1 MAADAF
7 IYSLMVVDNVLQ
19 SIGDRG
25 SKNTM
30 IYLSSFMLSN
40 KQVKNP
46 NIYPYNVFRGKYIEP
61 FVFSPIT
68 VFYGN
73 NGSGKSTLLNIIAN
87 RLQLNGKEYAT
98 SNSFGIVDYCNAFS
112 NECSYSLG
120 EDDFG
125 FVIKNLPGNSR
136 YIKSE
141 DILYEI
147 KKIQQKQVLSDGMEY
162 DYVQKGMTIQ
172 EAKDFLSSKEGRKQ
186 EEYIKFAQEKYSN
199 GETSMQYFEE
209 YLQPNALYLIDE
221 PEVSLSPSNQVLLAN
236 EINKLAR
243 LLECQFVIATHSPFM
258 LGTLNAKIY
267 NIDTKEYDV
276 VKWNELENVQYFY
289 NFFKKHEQE
298 FL

>member
-87 RLQLNGKEYAT
+87 KLQLKGKEYAT

-120 EDDFG
+120 EDDLG
-125 FVIKNLPGNSR
+125 FVIKNLPRNSR

-209 YLQPNALYLIDE
+209 YLQPNALYLLDE

>member
-1 MAADAF
+1 
-7 IYSLMVVDNVLQ
+7 
-19 SIGDRG
+19 
-25 SKNTM
+25 M

-87 RLQLNGKEYAT
+87 KLQLKGKEYAT

-120 EDDFG
+120 EDDLG
-125 FVIKNLPGNSR
+125 FVIKNLPRNSR

-209 YLQPNALYLIDE
+209 YLQPNALYLLDE

-298 FL
+298 FEEVIHESGE

>member
-1 MAADAF
+1 
-7 IYSLMVVDNVLQ
+7 
-19 SIGDRG
+19 
-25 SKNTM
+25 M

-87 RLQLNGKEYAT
+87 KLQLKGKEYAT

-125 FVIKNLPGNSR
+125 FVIKNLPRNSR

-209 YLQPNALYLIDE
+209 YLQPNALYLLDE

-236 EINKLAR
+236 GINKLAR

-298 FL
+298 FEEVIHESGE

>member
-1 MAADAF
+1 
-7 IYSLMVVDNVLQ
+7 
-19 SIGDRG
+19 
-25 SKNTM
+25 M

-87 RLQLNGKEYAT
+87 KLQLKGKEYAT

-209 YLQPNALYLIDE
+209 YLQPNALYLLDE

-289 NFFKKHEQE
+289 NIFKKHEQE
-298 FL
+298 FEEVIHESGE